1 MRRAA
6 QRRLAT
12 FNLHLVPVLPPGL
25 QHRFGSE
32 LLDANPDDRRGLRAA
47 ATVPPEARW
56 LAHVGRPR
64 LRRRHR
70 ESSNV
75 CQTTALPSDADLCFQ
90 VDIKLWHNADG
101 MGRSWTEISV
111 SGAHNREWTGDPAY
125 RYTARVNGT
134 GTSDIFA
141 ETNSCKTATLSRS
154 DRLADMEGYH
164 RYQPVAAGERVCAA
178 ALLAHVARPRLCRWQ
193 TGCGLRRLG
202 RLHRLLDDCVSGV
215 TRA

>member
-1 MRRAA
+1 
-6 QRRLAT
+6 
-12 FNLHLVPVLPPGL
+12 
-25 QHRFGSE
+25 
-32 LLDANPDDRRGLRAA
+32 
-47 ATVPPEARW
+47 
-56 LAHVGRPR
+56 
-64 LRRRHR
+64 
-70 ESSNV
+70 
-75 CQTTALPSDADLCFQ
+75 
-90 VDIKLWHNADG
+90 